1 MSQLLL
7 INPKGRTKMAT
18 RKKPRTAAQK
28 AATRRMVA
36 ANRARRGGKRATV
49 KHIAASAPS
58 RRTRKAPSARLVR
71 RRKANTVRGY
81 FPNPA
86 KRRRY
91 AQNPIGLSVKGV
103 GAMSMTALQ
112 GAGGAL
118 VVNTALNYVPY
129 LPASLTSGNGKYLTR
144 AAAAIALGTFGN
156 KVLPR
161 GVAQNMAVGALTVAL
176 HDLILGLAATAMPT
190 MKLGD
195 VGDYDTGVS
204 EYVSEYVP
212 ELGDMSGVTN
222 FDDAYSPIGEYVS

>member
-18 RKKPRTAAQK
+18 KKPRTAAQK

-36 ANRARRGGKRATV
+36 ANRSRGSKKSVAV
-49 KHIAASAPS
+49 SSPS
-58 RRTRKAPSARLVR
+58 RRTSKAPSARLVR

-91 AQNPIGLSVKGV
+91 ARNPIGLSAKGV
-103 GAMSMTALQ
+103 SAMSMTALQ